1 MYVSNLYSLGKNRI
15 RNFINLDY
23 TRGFTRYTDEYLGI
37 IRDKGFTGFRN
48 DSIRGGQRVRLSL
61 ESDVFS
67 PVNYL
72 GFRFVFFG
80 FADMAFIAGTKQ
92 IISNGAFLSGIGL
105 GIRIRNNNLVFNTFQ
120 IRIGFFPNA
129 PEYSRESHFTISGEQ
144 LLRPPTFVPGPPAI
158 IPFQ

>member
-1 MYVSNLYSLGKNRI
+1 MYVSNLSSLGKNRI

-48 DSIRGGQRVRLSL
+48 DSVRGGQRVRLSL

-144 LLRPPTFVPGPPAI
+144 LLRPPTFVPGAPAI